1 MLPSTNT
8 FIFSKIERSYFF
20 CTFIKNIGLMKTNHL
35 GILFILL
42 LSIGSCK
49 KKESPIIKAPTTVS
63 NNVFKLKKDGVPYS
77 ANYINVSSFD
87 PDFVTV
93 QTQTV
98 YLDTYNNTY
107 GVTIWKS
114 ISPGTYLLE
123 DGVSNY
129 FTIIHSQDQ
138 NTGFGWEHGTLT
150 VLSNDTIQK
159 VMQCNFEV
167 KLFND
172 EINQY
177 PEITD
182 GEMTIYY

>member
-1 MLPSTNT
+1 
-8 FIFSKIERSYFF
+8 
-20 CTFIKNIGLMKTNHL
+20 MKTNQL
-35 GILFILL
+35 FILFFLL
-42 LSIGSCK
+42 LSIGACK
-49 KKESPIIKAPTTVS
+49 KKESPTPETPTVS
-63 NNVFKLKKDGVPYS
+63 NNIFKLKKDGVPYS

-87 PDFVTV
+87 PDFLTV
-93 QTQTV
+93 QTQAV
-98 YLDTYNNTY
+98 YLDVYNNTY

-114 ISPGTYLLE
+114 IPPGTYLLE

-138 NTGFGWEHGTLT
+138 NTGFGWEHGTVT

-159 VMQCNFEV
+159 VIHCNFEI
-167 KLFND
+167 KLSND

-182 GEMTIYY
+182 GDMTVHY